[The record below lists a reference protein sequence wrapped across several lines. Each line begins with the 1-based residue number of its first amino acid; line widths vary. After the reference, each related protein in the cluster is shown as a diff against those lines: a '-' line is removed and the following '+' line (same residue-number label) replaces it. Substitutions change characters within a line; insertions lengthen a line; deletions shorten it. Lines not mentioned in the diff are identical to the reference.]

1 MSKNTS
7 AFALYAKECR
17 LSNNN
22 IVQSVTYVISDDID
36 ENCTLVHI
44 PLQLL
49 ISVGTRFD
57 NRSEIQIVLAT
68 GMPLTLRCA
77 SENQARKLRTDIV
90 VALQD
95 YMFPSAQEK

>member
-1 MSKNTS
+1 MSKNSS
-7 AFALYAKECR
+7 AFALYVKECR
-17 LSNNN
+17 LSNAN

-44 PLQLL
+44 LQLL
-49 ISVGTRFD
+49 ISVGIRFD
-57 NRSEIQIVLAT
+57 NRSEIQLMLAT

-77 SENQARKLRTDIV
+77 SKEQADKLRTDIV

-95 YMFPSAQEK
+95 YMFPSAQEE